1 MIIFVIIWIN
11 ILTITILAI
20 TILTIATIL
29 TMVAITAMVAMWNA
43 FFSRAAPWSLTL
55 ELRLCPGRKS
65 FGRNCY
71 GHEGVFLYYIDEI
84 VDGDNDSKAQ
94 SWLWLWY
101 NDDDKYNDIVNDII
115 DDNDNDVVKVDFIDD
130 ENDNDVVRYCRGLQ
144 L

>member
-1 MIIFVIIWIN
+1 MLSFQ
-11 ILTITILAI
+11 
-20 TILTIATIL
+20 
-29 TMVAITAMVAMWNA
+29 
-43 FFSRAAPWSLTL
+43 
-55 ELRLCPGRKS
+55 ELRPGHWRWSWGCVQVESHLGEIVMAMKS
-65 FGRNCY
+65 F
-71 GHEGVFLYYIDEI
+71 FLYYIDEI

-130 ENDNDVVRYCRGLQ
+130 ENDNDVVRYCQGLQ